1 MYWYHGSNRLFA
13 EITRRKPACLS
24 GVPKGEVL
32 NMIYL
37 TPDFAFA
44 LVMAARPEGITDV
57 YNNRRMVR
65 FENPDK
71 IDPKRE
77 VYIYFVNPSR
87 IPDDK
92 KIRIDEWQVAVDL
105 DEIMPDKVEK
115 HEAGEF
121 WQYYAAFA
129 NNSQP

>member
-1 MYWYHGSNRLFA
+1 
-13 EITRRKPACLS
+13 
-24 GVPKGEVL
+24 
-32 NMIYL
+32 
-37 TPDFAFA
+37 
-44 LVMAARPEGITDV
+44 MAARPEGITDV
-57 YNNRRMVR
+57 YNDRRLVH

-92 KIRIDEWQVAVDL
+92 KIIIDEWQVAVDL
-105 DEIMPDKVEK
+105 DKITPDKVEK

-121 WQYYAAFA
+121 WQYYTAFA
-129 NNSQP
+129 NKSQS